1 MRLTMNLVV
10 PEGQVR
16 FVLRCVNT
24 GGVNEIRV
32 QEIGINPY
40 SKITLPLGIC
50 FGFQSLGK

>member
-1 MRLTMNLVV
+1 MNLVV